1 MATLSRASAFLIAL
15 VACGPLAQPAQAAPN
30 ASDSYLP
37 AVHIVGATGVFRTD
51 VSAFNPDTDVTA
63 DVAFYYTPAGVDGNL
78 PGNTISFRLT
88 DGLPP
93 RNSVTLKDIVAEYVL
108 VDSGYGLLQV
118 SGLNKPVIVT
128 SNTYNVNGAVPGTY
142 GQFSPGQPIQSAL
155 GFDNSVFGDLYVTG
169 VPNDANHRTNA
180 VIMNPTGV
188 SLEAGVQLVDKY
200 RQIWASGVY
209 VVPPYSLRQI
219 NDVFG
224 KEFVAS
230 GVPPDDSY
238 RLNFFVNLGNGARIL
253 SYASIT
259 DVRTGDPYLVPG
271 VPVPHAAAAAAAPA
285 RAPASR

>member
-1 MATLSRASAFLIAL
+1 MATLLRASVVLIAL
-15 VACGPLAQPAQAAPN
+15 ATCGPISLPAQAATS
-30 ASDSYLP
+30 ASDSFLP
-37 AVHIVGATGVFRTD
+37 AVHIIGATGVFRTD
-51 VSAFNPDTDVTA
+51 VSVFNPDTDVTA
-63 DVAFYYTPAGVDGNL
+63 DVAFYYTPAGLDGNL

-93 RNSVTLKDIVAEYVL
+93 RNSITLQDIVAVYML
-108 VDSGYGLLQV
+108 LDPSYGLLQV
-118 SGLNKPVIVT
+118 SGVNKPVIVT

-142 GQFSPGQPIQSAL
+142 GQFSPGQPFQSSL

-200 RQIWASGVY
+200 RQIWASAVY
-209 VVPPYSLRQI
+209 IVPPYSLRQI
-219 NDVFG
+219 NDVFR
-224 KEFVAS
+224 KEFAAS
-230 GVPPDDSY
+230 GVSPDDSY
-238 RLNFFVNLGNGARIL
+238 RINFFVNLNNGARIL

-271 VPVPHAAAAAAAPA
+271 VPVPLAGAAAAAPM
-285 RAPASR
+285 RPATSR